1 MFATGDLIGG
11 RYRLD
16 ELIGTG
22 GMGQVFRG
30 VDTVLARP
38 VAIKLVDAVESR
50 RREEIT
56 QGFLREARISA
67 AIDHNNVVRIL
78 DFGTHASTV
87 PYMVMELLEG
97 ESLGDVLGRG
107 DAMPFDW
114 LVAVVSQVLD
124 GLSAAHEAGIVHRD
138 LKPENIFLVRD
149 RGQISP
155 KILDFGISKFLDSS
169 TGTAQVTTKHGHVV
183 GTPAYMSPEQARG
196 VRQIDQRTDIYS
208 MGVVLYELLSG
219 EMPFYSEN
227 PGDLMLMIMTTEAK
241 SLLERERDIG
251 TAMSDVVTRAMSK
264 RPEDRFN
271 SAQEM
276 RKAVLAAAQEVLGS
290 EAVGRLNARLRPSSW
305 RADNPQ
311 YETHSEAP
319 PRRRPI
325 VDTELT
331 QRRSGSPSRKKAAR
345 PWLLPVLGASAAAVA
360 IGFFSI
366 WFGRSN
372 ADPSPRFIVVRS
384 EPAVPETTATGIA
397 TPTTTPLSQSPT
409 KAPDL
414 APRDTA
420 DPRSGLATTKAQGTQ
435 AAATRSTAEILA
447 ESFRRQRASV
457 VACLNAHAEEAE
469 SVPKLAVKFALSREG
484 NVERAGVS
492 PAELSKTGM
501 GTCIEAAVRAMQ
513 FPPQAQPISFE
524 VPLTARKGG

>member
-1 MFATGDLIGG
+1 MTFATGDLIGG

-30 VDTVLARP
+30 ADAVLARP

-97 ESLGDVLGRG
+97 ESLGDVLGRS

-114 LVAVVSQVLD
+114 LVAIVSQVLD

-149 RGQISP
+149 RGQVTP
-155 KILDFGISKFLDSS
+155 KILDFGISKFLDS
-169 TGTAQVTTKHGHVV
+169 TGTAQVTTKQGLVV

-208 MGVVLYELLSG
+208 MGVVLYELLCG

-227 PGDLMLMIMTTEAK
+227 PGDLMLMIMTTDAK
-241 SLLERERDIG
+241 PLIEREPDIG
-251 TAMSDVVTRAMSK
+251 LAMSAVVARAMSK
-264 RPEDRFN
+264 RPEDRFA

-276 RKAVLAAAQEVLGS
+276 RSAVMAAAQQVLGG
-290 EAVGRLNARLRPSSW
+290 EALSRLNARLRPSSW
-305 RADNPQ
+305 RKEGSH

-319 PRRRPI
+319 QRRRSAETDFTKRAANTPH
-325 VDTELT
+325 
-331 QRRSGSPSRKKAAR
+331 RAAR
-345 PWLLPVLGASAAAVA
+345 PWLVPALGASSVALAIAVGAA
-360 IGFFSI
+360 
-366 WFGRSN
+366 WFARSGGE
-372 ADPSPRFIVVRS
+372 ASPRFIVVTS
-384 EPAVPETTATGIA
+384 EPAAPEPSTVGATTAD
-397 TPTTTPLSQSPT
+397 TTTPLSQGVGNLPNAGAQVESRPT
-409 KAPDL
+409 A
-414 APRDTA
+414 
-420 DPRSGLATTKAQGTQ
+420 S
-435 AAATRSTAEILA
+435 AAAKASPGRSTGDVLA
-447 ESFRRQRASV
+447 EAFRKQRGSV
-457 VACLNAHAEEAE
+457 VACLNAHAEAAE
-469 SVPKLAVKFALSREG
+469 SVPKLSVKLAVSSEG
-484 NVERAGVS
+484 SVERAGVS
-492 PAELSKTGM
+492 PADVSQTPM
-501 GTCIEAAVRAMQ
+501 GACIETAVRAMR

>member
-1 MFATGDLIGG
+1 VTFAAGDLIGG

-50 RREEIT
+50 RREEIM

-67 AIDHNNVVRIL
+67 AIDHRNVVRIL
-78 DFGTHASTV
+78 DFGTHGSTV

-114 LVAVVSQVLD
+114 LLAIVTQVLD
-124 GLSAAHEAGIVHRD
+124 GLAAAHDAGIVHRD
-138 LKPENIFLVRD
+138 LKPENIYLVRD
-149 RGQISP
+149 QGMLSP
-155 KILDFGISKFLDSS
+155 KILDFGISKFLDS

-196 VRQIDQRTDIYS
+196 VRHIDQRSDIYA
-208 MGVVLYELLSG
+208 MGVVLYELLCG

-241 SLLERERDIG
+241 PLVERVP
-251 TAMSDVVTRAMSK
+251 DVGIALSEVVARAMK
-264 RPEDRFN
+264 KKPDERF
-271 SAQEM
+271 QTVREM
-276 RKAVLAAAQEVLGS
+276 QKAVLASSQEVLGS
-290 EAVGRLNARLRPSSW
+290 KAVERLNARLRPISW
-305 RADNPQ
+305 RHESPQ
-311 YETHSEAP
+311 VETHSEAP
-319 PRRRPI
+319 PRRRPAAE
-325 VDTELT
+325 TEHL
-331 QRRSGSPSRKKAAR
+331 RRGEGAQNSRHQAR
-345 PWLLPVLGASAAAVA
+345 RWVLPAVGAGVAMIAIGLGA
-360 IGFFSI
+360 I
-366 WFGRSN
+366 WFGRTS

-384 EPAVPETTATGIA
+384 EPVASAAAPASDS
-397 TPTTTPLSQSPT
+397 TPPSTPLSHTPESSST
-409 KAPDL
+409 MAP
-414 APRDTA
+414 
-420 DPRSGLATTKAQGTQ
+420 S
-435 AAATRSTAEILA
+435 AATRKPNAVAPSAPKTTAEILA
-447 ESFRRQRASV
+447 ESFRKQRAPV
-457 VACLNAHAEEAE
+457 VACLNAHAAEAE
-469 SVPKLAVKFALSREG
+469 AVPKLAVKFALSSAGR
-484 NVERAGVS
+484 VERAGVS
-492 PAELSKTGM
+492 PAELSKTPM
-501 GTCIEAAVRAMQ
+501 GACIESAVRAMS

>member
-1 MFATGDLIGG
+1 
-11 RYRLD
+11 
-16 ELIGTG
+16 
-22 GMGQVFRG
+22 MGQVFRG

-97 ESLGDVLGRG
+97 ESLGDVLSRG

-114 LVAVVSQVLD
+114 LVAIASQVLD

-155 KILDFGISKFLDSS
+155 KILDFGISKFLDSD
-169 TGTAQVTTKHGHVV
+169 TGTAQVTTRHGHVV

-208 MGVVLYELLSG
+208 MGVVLYELLCG

-241 SLLERERDIG
+241 PLVERVPDVG
-251 TAMSDVVTRAMSK
+251 KAMSEVVVRAMSK
-264 RPEDRFN
+264 RPEDRYA

-276 RKAVLAAAQEVLGS
+276 REAVLAAAQEVLGT
-290 EAVGRLNARLRPSSW
+290 EAVNRLNARLRPSSW
-305 RADNPQ
+305 RTENPQ
-311 YETHSEAP
+311 NETQAEAAA
-319 PRRRPI
+319 PRRRSL
-325 VDTELT
+325 VDTELM
-331 QRRSGSPSRKKAAR
+331 QRRSAAPKKPAR
-345 PWLLPVLGASAAAVA
+345 PWLYPVLGASAAALVVGA
-360 IGFFSI
+360 GAI
-366 WFGRSN
+366 WFGRSSGE
-372 ADPSPRFIVVRS
+372 PSPRFIVVRS
-384 EPAVPETTATGIA
+384 EPAEPEGAAGSVASETTS
-397 TPTTTPLSQSPT
+397 PLSPSPT
-409 KAPDL
+409 KEPEPEKQAPETR
-414 APRDTA
+414 P
-420 DPRSGLATTKAQGTQ
+420 TQ
-435 AAATRSTAEILA
+435 AAAKTQAVQQPATRSTAEVLA
-447 ESFRRQRASV
+447 EAFRRQRSSV
-457 VACLNAHAEEAE
+457 VACLNAHAEQAE
-469 SVPKLAVKFALSREG
+469 SVPKLSVKLGLSSDG
-484 NVERAGVS
+484 QVERTTVS
-492 PAELSKTGM
+492 PAELSKTAM
-501 GTCIEAAVRAMQ
+501 GTCIETAVRAMQ
-513 FPPQAQPISFE
+513 FPPQSQPISFE